1 MKIKQAR
8 PGATRCPVSK
18 SLLGAGAITLG
29 AFFLAQV
36 SGCAAVRTRIQGGR
50 FAKLTAQ
57 QLGTYPKWVTVW
69 DERQAPDG
77 SWRWRASSGAGHEYV
92 CTLAKGAQVAQC
104 GGYYF
109 NNSLNPL
116 QD

>member
-1 MKIKQAR
+1 MSRQSDSKVRDMAR
-8 PGATRCPVSK
+8 GLRAGV
-18 SLLGAGAITLG
+18 GAIALG

-36 SGCAAVRTRIQGGR
+36 SGCAAVRTRIAGGP
-50 FAKLTAQ
+50 FAVLTARA
-57 QLGTYPKWVTVW
+57 LGTYPKWVTVW
-69 DERQAPDG
+69 DERKAPDG

-92 CTLAKGAQVAQC
+92 CTLAKRAQVAQC